1 MMIGTPN
8 TDYAAIQFHTMIL
21 MQQKPMS
28 ISESVVGV
36 ILAGGLA
43 RRMGGGDKCL
53 LPLAGKTLLQ
63 RTIDRAQPQVSSL
76 LLNANGNSLRFARTR
91 LPVVPDLYPN
101 NLGPLAGIHAGLRW
115 MQTDNP
121 DAEWLASFAS
131 DTPFFPTDLVARLFD
146 AASSQ
151 HAQLSVA
158 TSKERTHPIFA
169 LWHAS
174 LIGKIEQQLQTGD
187 IPRLQDWIKQ
197 QKVVEVDFT
206 ADAYDPFFNINIPQ
220 DLYAAEPLVALVK

>member
-1 MMIGTPN
+1 VPILAP
-8 TDYAAIQFHTMIL
+8 DPDAAKKTM
-21 MQQKPMS
+21 S
-28 ISESVVGV
+28 TSESVVGV

-63 RTIDRAQPQVSSL
+63 RTIERAQPQVSSL

-91 LPVVPDLYPN
+91 LPVVPDLYPD
-101 NLGPLAGIHAGLRW
+101 NLGPLAGVHAGLRW

-131 DTPFFPTDLVARLFD
+131 DTPFFPTDLVVRLFD
-146 AASSQ
+146 AVTRQ
-151 HAQLSVA
+151 HAQLAVA
-158 TSKERTHPIFA
+158 TSKNRAHPIFA

-174 LIGKIEQQLQTGD
+174 LTGKIEQQLQAGE

-197 QKVVEVDFT
+197 QKVVEVDF
-206 ADAYDPFFNINIPQ
+206 AAEAYDPFFNINIPQ

>member
-1 MMIGTPN
+1 
-8 TDYAAIQFHTMIL
+8 
-21 MQQKPMS
+21 MS
-28 ISESVVGV
+28 TSESVVGI

-63 RTIDRAQPQVSSL
+63 RAIERAQPQVSSL

-146 AASSQ
+146 AVTSQ
-151 HAQLSVA
+151 RAQLAVG
-158 TSKERTHPIFA
+158 TSKGRTHPIFA

-174 LIGKIEQQLQTGD
+174 LTGKIEQQLQAGD

-197 QKVVEVDFT
+197 QKVAEVDFT
-206 ADAYDPFFNINIPQ
+206 AEAYDPFFNINIPQ

>member
-1 MMIGTPN
+1 
-8 TDYAAIQFHTMIL
+8 
-21 MQQKPMS
+21 MS
-28 ISESVVGV
+28 TSESVVGV

-63 RTIDRAQPQVSSL
+63 RTIERAQPQVSSL

-146 AASSQ
+146 AATSQ
-151 HAQLSVA
+151 HAQLAVA
-158 TSKERTHPIFA
+158 TSKDRTHPIFA